1 MKSLRIGTRK
11 SPLALA
17 QAQLVKEALLKIR
30 PDLESSIEIVAM
42 TTTGD
47 NIQDRKLIEMGGKSL
62 FTKEIEEALLQD
74 RVDIAVHSLK
84 DMPYELP
91 EGLAIGAVLKR
102 EDPRDAYVSPSSQ
115 KLQDLPPGAKVAT
128 ASLRR
133 QAQLLHH
140 YPHLEIVPIRGNVGT
155 RLQKLEEGL
164 AVGTFLAVAGLNRLN
179 LSSHI
184 TEIMSIDQMIPAVGQ
199 GTIAVEYRVRDE
211 HTYALLQQFNHLESW
226 QTMIAERSFMKIIEG
241 SCRTPLGAYAQI
253 EGNHMVLQGFI
264 ASDDGKNLYK
274 EEITG
279 DINTAEDLGKVL
291 GESLKRKV

>member
-1 MKSLRIGTRK
+1 
-11 SPLALA
+11 
-17 QAQLVKEALLKIR
+17 
-30 PDLESSIEIVAM
+30 
-42 TTTGD
+42 
-47 NIQDRKLIEMGGKSL
+47 
-62 FTKEIEEALLQD
+62 
-74 RVDIAVHSLK
+74 
-84 DMPYELP
+84 MP
-91 EGLAIGAVLKR
+91 
-102 EDPRDAYVSPSSQ
+102 
-115 KLQDLPPGAKVAT
+115 
-128 ASLRR
+128 
-133 QAQLLHH
+133 
-140 YPHLEIVPIRGNVGT
+140 
-155 RLQKLEEGL
+155 
-164 AVGTFLAVAGLNRLN
+164 
-179 LSSHI
+179 
-184 TEIMSIDQMIPAVGQ
+184 IDQMIPAVGQ